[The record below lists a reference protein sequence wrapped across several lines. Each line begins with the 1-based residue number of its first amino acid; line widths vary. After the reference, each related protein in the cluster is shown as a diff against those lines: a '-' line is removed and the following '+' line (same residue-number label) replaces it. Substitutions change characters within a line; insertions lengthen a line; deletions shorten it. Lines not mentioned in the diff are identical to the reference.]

1 MSRGKELGPAT
12 HVRRR
17 PVDVALEPCLKFRLS
32 AAAAR
37 TVSKFGRY
45 SFAAASAVA
54 WALPQVGASAPSPQ
68 RSGR

>member
-17 PVDVALEPCLKFRLS
+17 PGDVALEPRLKFRLS
-32 AAAAR
+32 TAAAR
-37 TVSKFGRY
+37 TASKFGHY

-54 WALPQVGASAPSPQ
+54 CALPQVGASAPSPQ
-68 RSGR
+68 RRGR

>member
-17 PVDVALEPCLKFRLS
+17 SVDVALELRLKFRLS

-37 TVSKFGRY
+37 TASKCGRY